1 MKNQSEKSIRK
12 IVAVMVTAM
21 ILFLGLPDLVQAQSL
36 REVIKGYK
44 GWAGNPDSLKVH
56 IDNSFSDAEKA
67 DIRAAMKRWNDA
79 GCKPAFKEV
88 ASPPADVKIKEGD
101 PGEGNAGIYEWETD
115 GDGKVTGGTITI
127 RNNPDPSLKETATH
141 ELGHA
146 LGLDDCDAAKNPSDV
161 MKGTGPGNGT
171 DGGLSKHDSTE
182 LKAAIASI
190 TVPAPPPAGEK
201 PLKKR
206 AIAPT
211 MAIQPGQGGI
221 LQFDLEM
228 LFPPLSEAFVTP
240 TGDDLVQV
248 LNYNLNGNMLMVEV
262 FILPSHGSGKF
273 YLDIEVHPPLPE
285 LPVFFL
291 GEHFVNSTPVGPL
304 TFQCPFM
311 VYVVDGRVHV
321 DWTDFHTYPNPTQQL
336 RAHLTVD
343 GNRHFHARGSG
354 DLVIDLPPGMH
365 TFELELDDYQIN
377 SAVFTEVFEVVQ
389 QPHNIPLADW
399 AIFLAGLLIT
409 VALIYRLYRR

>member
-1 MKNQSEKSIRK
+1 MKNHGLRSHQRIASVLIATV
-12 IVAVMVTAM
+12 IIFM
-21 ILFLGLPDLVQAQSL
+21 GLPDLLNAQSL

-44 GWAGNPDSLKVH
+44 GWAGNPNSITVY
-56 IDNSFSDAEKA
+56 IDDSFSDAEKA
-67 DIRAAMKRWNDA
+67 DVRAGMKRWNDA

-88 ASPPADVKIKEGD
+88 SAPPAKVTVKEGD
-101 PGEGNAGIYEWETD
+101 PGESNAGIYEWKTN

-161 MKGTGPGNGT
+161 MKGTGAGNGT

-182 LKAAIASI
+182 LKAAVASI
-190 TVPAPPPAGEK
+190 TVAAPPPAGEK

-206 AIAPT
+206 AISPP

-228 LFPPLSEAFVTP
+228 QFPPLSEAIVSP

-248 LNYNLNGNMLMVEV
+248 LNSNLEGNMLMVEV

-285 LPVFFL
+285 LPVLFL
-291 GEHFVNSTPVGPL
+291 GEHFVNIAPVGPV
-304 TFQCPFM
+304 TFQCPFL
-311 VYVVDGRVHV
+311 VYQSGGRVHV
-321 DWTDFHTYPNPTQQL
+321 EWQDFHTYPNPSQNL

-343 GNRHFHARGSG
+343 GTLHFHARGSG

-399 AIFLAGLLIT
+399 AIFLAGLMIT
-409 VALIYRLYRR
+409 VALIYRIYRR